1 MRKAIEKKIIELP
14 RGDFMVSLKVE
25 KNLSIIVIVGEKGF
39 DPRACNPLPEAPRE
53 TPRLIADTQPS
64 ICLVIFITVTCER
77 KSQESISIL
86 TSFNEFHAGFAR
98 KTSGKWVHAVG
109 SVSRIA
115 SASQPPKDSTGC
127 G

>member
-53 TPRLIADTQPS
+53 TPRLIADTHS
-64 ICLVIFITVTCER
+64 LVYASSFL
-77 KSQESISIL
+77 SQS
-86 TSFNEFHAGFAR
+86 HAKGNHRSPF
-98 KTSGKWVHAVG
+98 
-109 SVSRIA
+109 
-115 SASQPPKDSTGC
+115 PY
-127 G
+127 